1 MNSVLIKI
9 GKGRLLNIFSEKEKQ
24 FYRFKAVIHL
34 MTHMLRKEKLLLLT
48 FFLITIIIIIS
59 ILLNFISL
67 YAEFNR
73 FLHFLINQQN

>member
-48 FFLITIIIIIS
+48 FFFNYYYYYYFNIAKFYFIIC
-59 ILLNFISL
+59 
-67 YAEFNR
+67 
-73 FLHFLINQQN
+73 